1 MCLRRLL
8 CRWAQ
13 DVTHKV
19 LPLWRYL
26 LLPALGGYIHEDRLH
41 SCGGNGQFSFHC
53 VLEGEAAEQKQPSF
67 TSTPRFSRETGP
79 WCSCSFCTSSACS
92 YLEGVPSTYRHQEIF
107 LPLKP
112 SSRVCTGIHAE
123 LCFSTFRLNMLCLC
137 SPKST
142 WTLDAYVVQKNSIE
156 FLSHN
161 LAWRHGCRSCCSQQ
175 EMHGKSLRTVFNLSL
190 WICSKN
196 SLKQDKRLPLF
207 RHKWL
212 LERRPEKVKPTCPNA
227 TSKYQAHHLIST
239 MELPQQAALVFARFI
254 LHITLQN

>member
-1 MCLRRLL
+1 MSPRRYP
-8 CRWAQ
+8 Q
-13 DVTHKV
+13 GSSSVT
-19 LPLWRYL
+19 LP
-26 LLPALGGYIHEDRLH
+26 PAACSGRLH
-41 SCGGNGQFSFHC
+41 SWRQVTFMWGQWTILLSLCAGGRSSRPKAALFHQHPQ
-53 VLEGEAAEQKQPSF
+53 VLMGNWTVMQ
-67 TSTPRFSRETGP
+67 
-79 WCSCSFCTSSACS
+79 CSFCTSSACG

-107 LPLKP
+107 LSLKP
-112 SSRVCTGIHAE
+112 SSRICTGIHAE

-175 EMHGKSLRTVFNLSL
+175 EMHGKSLRTVFNLSS

-196 SLKQDKRLPLF
+196 SLKQDKRLLLF

-212 LERRPEKVKPTCPNA
+212 LERRPEKVKATCPNA
-227 TSKYQAHHLIST
+227 TSKYQAYHLIST
-239 MELPQQAALVFARFI
+239 MDLPQQAMLVFAHFI
-254 LHITLQN
+254 LHITLQNYLYGI